1 MSSSVTRSLAVLAAG
16 GALFAAC
23 YKVPYTNRRAPNP
36 VPDALMVSLSKGA
49 YTDMLS
55 GVKVKKKGED
65 AELLDKIGKKIAKAA
80 NKPDYD
86 WEVALIEEDTVNAW
100 CMPGGKIGFY
110 TGILPVLENE
120 AGVAFVM
127 GHEVGHAV
135 ARHGGERMGQQ
146 LALFGGLAGLYA
158 VLNSETKLNKEQSAM
173 LVGVL
178 GIGAELGVLLPFSRM
193 HESEADVI
201 GTMYMAS
208 AGYPPQEGIKVW
220 DRMGA
225 GGGAQMPAFLS
236 THPTDKKRQD
246 VIREWL
252 PKAKKRYERNKL
264 DRDTTKTL
272 WEGGPGDGKKGKKKD
287 DDKKKDDGPVSAP
300 R

>member
-1 MSSSVTRSLAVLAAG
+1 MKRAVALTAAA

-23 YKVPYTNRRAPNP
+23 YKVPYTNRKALNP

-49 YTDMLS
+49 YADMLS

-65 AELLDKIGKKIAKAA
+65 AELLDKIGKKIARVAK
-80 NKPDYD
+80 KPEYD
-86 WEVALIEEDTVNAW
+86 WEVALIDEDTVNAW

-127 GHEVGHAV
+127 GHEVGHAI

-146 LALFGGLAGLYA
+146 IALFGGLAGLYA
-158 VLNSETKLNKEQSAM
+158 VLNSETKMTREQSAM
-173 LVGVL
+173 LTAVVGAGAQVGV
-178 GIGAELGVLLPFSRM
+178 ILPFSRM

-225 GGGAQMPAFLS
+225 GGGLEIPAFLS
-236 THPTDKKRQD
+236 THPSDNKRQD

-252 PKAKKRYERNKL
+252 PKAKKRYERNKITG
-264 DRDTTKTL
+264 RDTQKTL
-272 WEGGPGDGKKGKKKD
+272 WEGGPGDGKKGKKKKD
-287 DDKKKDDGPVSAP
+287 KDGGKKKDDGPVSAP